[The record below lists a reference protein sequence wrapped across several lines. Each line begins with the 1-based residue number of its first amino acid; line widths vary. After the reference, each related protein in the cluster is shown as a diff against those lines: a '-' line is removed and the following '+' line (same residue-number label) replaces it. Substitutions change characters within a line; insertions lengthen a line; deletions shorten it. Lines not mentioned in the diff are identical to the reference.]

1 MNRPRALPPLLT
13 ICLFFVAI
21 APIAACHGSSTDKSD
36 AATTLAPS
44 HSGVAA
50 VPSTPMNAAAL
61 PSASVAAMVNPANL
75 PPYTGPTGS
84 LEGTISVKGDPA
96 PSANLD
102 LSRCPQTASVY
113 GKTFREGATL
123 SDGSRQLADALVVI
137 TGYQG
142 AYIPERQPSKTL
154 DIHDCAYA
162 TRTVDL
168 TYGQKLLIANKDAK
182 MVYAPVLDAF
192 PTMAVMVPAPNADP
206 ITLYP
211 EKPGFSTLSDRMG
224 SPLTADV
231 YVLLQPLHAV
241 SDTSGHYRIDGIPI
255 GKVDLNVRL
264 RAINHDVTKPVEIH
278 DGVVEKM
285 DVVVEYK
292 TPIVKPTVD
301 ARPRKPNLR

>member
-1 MNRPRALPPLLT
+1 
-13 ICLFFVAI
+13 
-21 APIAACHGSSTDKSD
+21 
-36 AATTLAPS
+36 
-44 HSGVAA
+44 
-50 VPSTPMNAAAL
+50 
-61 PSASVAAMVNPANL
+61 MVNPAHL

-96 PSANLD
+96 PASSVD
-102 LSRCPQTASVY
+102 VSRCPQTASIY

-123 SDGSRQLADALVVI
+123 ADGSRQLPDALVVI

-142 AYIPERQPSKTL
+142 AYIPERAPSKTL
-154 DIHDCAYA
+154 EIRDCAFA

-168 TYGQKLLIANKDAK
+168 TYGQKLLVANKDAK
-182 MVYAPVLDAF
+182 TVYAPVLDAF

-211 EKPGFSTLSDRMG
+211 EKPGFSTMSDRMG
-224 SPLTADV
+224 SPLSADV

-241 SDTSGHYRIDGIPI
+241 SDTSGHYRIDGIPV

-278 DGVVEKM
+278 DGVVDHV
-285 DVVVEYK
+285 DVVLEYK
-292 TPIVKPTVD
+292 TPIDRARVD
-301 ARPRKPNLR
+301 AGPRKPNLR

>member
-1 MNRPRALPPLLT
+1 
-13 ICLFFVAI
+13 
-21 APIAACHGSSTDKSD
+21 
-36 AATTLAPS
+36 
-44 HSGVAA
+44 
-50 VPSTPMNAAAL
+50 MNAVAL

-102 LSRCPQTASVY
+102 LSRCPQAANVY

-142 AYIPERQPSKTL
+142 AYIPERAPSKTL
-154 DIHDCAYA
+154 EIRDCAFA
-162 TRTVDL
+162 SRTVDL
-168 TYGQKLLIANKDAK
+168 TYGQKLLVANKDAK

-192 PTMAVMVPAPNADP
+192 PTAAVMVPAPNADP

-241 SDTSGHYRIDGIPI
+241 SDTSGHYRLDGIPV

-264 RAINHDVTKPVEIH
+264 RTINHDVTKPIEIH
-278 DGVVEKM
+278 DGVVEHA
-285 DVVVEYK
+285 DVVLEYR
-292 TPIVKPTVD
+292 TPTAKPQAD
-301 ARPRKPNLR
+301 AGPRKPNLR